1 MTFGALTVDPQARTV
16 HLDGRSVAL
25 TGREFDLLVFLASSP
40 RRTYTREQL
49 LVQVWNSEP
58 GWQNIATVTEH
69 IHRLRRRLESDPDAP
84 RRIVTVRGTGY
95 RFDP

>member
-1 MTFGALTVDPQARTV
+1 M
-16 HLDGRSVAL
+16 
-25 TGREFDLLVFLASSP
+25 
-40 RRTYTREQL
+40 
-49 LVQVWNSEP
+49 QVWNSEP